1 MVVADQPSVRIQ
13 RPVAPFGSRLAAQV
27 LDWLVTFILTS
38 AFMVAAGL
46 YLLISSDMARRD
58 PSDRAI
64 LTAALVAAMAV
75 PAWCVV
81 TLAGFTWHGRSVG
94 KLAMNL
100 RVVAGDGRPPGIGRS
115 LVRLVVYILELAP
128 LAAIAPVIALVLAW
142 RPAGVLVPALVALGG
157 AAVLP
162 LVSLGLVLR
171 DREHR
176 ALHDLLAGTVV
187 IVD

>member
-1 MVVADQPSVRIQ
+1 MVVAEQRPVHVQ
-13 RPVAPFGSRLAAQV
+13 RPVAPFGGRLAAQV
-27 LDWLVTFILTS
+27 LDWLVTFIITS
-38 AFMVAAGL
+38 AFVVAAGL

-58 PSDRAI
+58 PPDRAI
-64 LTAALVAAMAV
+64 LTAVLVAAMAV
-75 PAWCVV
+75 PVWCVV

-115 LVRLVVYILELAP
+115 LVRLVVYTVEVAP
-128 LAAIAPVIALVLAW
+128 LAATAPVLALVLAW
-142 RPAGVLVPALVALGG
+142 RPAGVLLPALVALGS

-187 IVD
+187 IID